1 MDKNQFIDEYLNGK
15 RPIEQE
21 KWELPSE
28 SELDQDEA
36 LFDALLAQNQKAPLL
51 TRRFRGGLLAA
62 AAVLIAAVA
71 LFAWWDFKPQGQPQL
86 AETKEVPVEQKDT
99 IKVIEKPHE
108 SKSQSSHEKSA
119 NFTREVSKVHTR
131 SLKTAQVTSA
141 EEKASPPT
149 PLHGE
154 GRKEASLL
162 GGRLEGGSAADS
174 LNYYLTQLEKQMGDC
189 SDNTC
194 LAELTDLMR
203 ADERIK
209 DLVNKIIHKQVET
222 AYQEEYLVDTTTR
235 YIPL

>member
-1 MDKNQFIDEYLNGK
+1 MDKKHFIDEYLNGK
-15 RPIEQE
+15 RPIEQD
-21 KWELPSE
+21 KWGLPSE

-36 LFDALLAQNQKAPLL
+36 LFDALLAQNPKAPLL
-51 TRRFRGGLLAA
+51 ARRFRGGLLAA

-131 SLKTAQVTSA
+131 SLKTAQATSA

-174 LNYYLTQLEKQMGDC
+174 LYYYLTQLEKQMGDC
-189 SDNTC
+189 SDSTC
-194 LAELTDLMR
+194 LAELTNLMR

-235 YIPL
+235 YIAL

>member
-1 MDKNQFIDEYLNGK
+1 MDKNQFIDEYLNG
-15 RPIEQE
+15 RHPIEQE

-36 LFDALLAQNQKAPLL
+36 LFDALLAQNPKAPLL
-51 TRRFRGGLLAA
+51 ARRFRGGLLAA
-62 AAVLIAAVA
+62 AAVLMAAVA

-86 AETKEVPVEQKDT
+86 AETKEAPVEQKDT

-131 SLKTAQVTSA
+131 SLKTAQATSA

>member
-36 LFDALLAQNQKAPLL
+36 LFDALLAQNPKAPLL
-51 TRRFRGGLLAA
+51 ARRFGERLWVA

-131 SLKTAQVTSA
+131 SLKTAQATSA

-222 AYQEEYLVDTTTR
+222 AYQEEYLIDTTTR

>member
-15 RPIEQE
+15 RPIEQD

-36 LFDALLAQNQKAPLL
+36 LFDALLAQNPKAPLFA
-51 TRRFRGGLLAA
+51 RRFRGGLLAA

-131 SLKTAQVTSA
+131 SLKTAQATSA

-162 GGRLEGGSAADS
+162 GGRLEGGTAADS

-209 DLVNKIIHKQVET
+209 NLVNKIIHKQVET

>member
-1 MDKNQFIDEYLNGK
+1 MDKNQFIDEYLNG
-15 RPIEQE
+15 RHPIEQE

-36 LFDALLAQNQKAPLL
+36 LFDALLAQDQKAPLL
-51 TRRFRGGLLAA
+51 ARRFRTGLLAA

-119 NFTREVSKVHTR
+119 NFTQEVSKVHTR
-131 SLKTAQVTSA
+131 SLKTAQATSA

-174 LNYYLTQLEKQMGDC
+174 LYYYLTQLEEQMGDC
-189 SDNTC
+189 SDSTC

>member
-1 MDKNQFIDEYLNGK
+1 MDKKHFIDEYLNGK

-28 SELDQDEA
+28 SELDQNEA
-36 LFDALLAQNQKAPLL
+36 LFDALLAQNQIAPLL
-51 TRRFRGGLLAA
+51 ARRFRGGLLAA

-99 IKVIEKPHE
+99 IKVIEKLHE

-131 SLKTAQVTSA
+131 SLKTAQATSA

-162 GGRLEGGSAADS
+162 GGRLEGGTAADS
-174 LNYYLTQLEKQMGDC
+174 LYYYLTQLEEQMGDC
-189 SDNTC
+189 SDSTC
-194 LAELTDLMR
+194 LAELTNLMR

>member
-1 MDKNQFIDEYLNGK
+1 MDKKQFIDEYLNGK

-28 SELDQDEA
+28 SELDQNEA
-36 LFDALLAQNQKAPLL
+36 LFDALLAQNQKVPLL
-51 TRRFRGGLLAA
+51 ARRFRGGLLAA

-86 AETKEVPVEQKDT
+86 AETKEAPVEQKDT
-99 IKVIEKPHE
+99 IKVIEKLHE
-108 SKSQSSHEKSA
+108 SKTQSSHEKST

-131 SLKTAQVTSA
+131 SLKTAQATSA

-174 LNYYLTQLEKQMGDC
+174 LYYYLTQLEEQMGDC
-189 SDNTC
+189 SDSTC

-209 DLVNKIIHKQVET
+209 NLVNKIIHKQVET
-222 AYQEEYLVDTTTR
+222 AYKEEYLVDTTTR
-235 YIPL
+235 YILL

>member
-1 MDKNQFIDEYLNGK
+1 MDKKHFIDEYLNGK
-15 RPIEQE
+15 RPIEQD

-51 TRRFRGGLLAA
+51 ARRFRGGLLAA

-71 LFAWWDFKPQGQPQL
+71 LFAWWNFKPQGQPQL

-131 SLKTAQVTSA
+131 SLKTAQATSA
-141 EEKASPPT
+141 EAKASPPT

-174 LNYYLTQLEKQMGDC
+174 LYYYLTQLEEQMGDC
-189 SDNTC
+189 SDSTC

>member
-1 MDKNQFIDEYLNGK
+1 MDKKQFIDEYLNGK

-21 KWELPSE
+21 KWKLPSE

-36 LFDALLAQNQKAPLL
+36 LFDALLAQNQPPPLL
-51 TRRFRGGLLAA
+51 ARRFRGGLLAA

-131 SLKTAQVTSA
+131 SLKTAQATSA

>member
-1 MDKNQFIDEYLNGK
+1 MDKKHFIDEYLNGK

-51 TRRFRGGLLAA
+51 ARRFRGGPLAA
-62 AAVLIAAVA
+62 AAVLTAAVA

-99 IKVIEKPHE
+99 IKVIEKQHE

-131 SLKTAQVTSA
+131 SLKTAQATSA

-174 LNYYLTQLEKQMGDC
+174 LYYYLTQLEKQMGDC
-189 SDNTC
+189 SDSTC

>member
-28 SELDQDEA
+28 SELDQNEA
-36 LFDALLAQNQKAPLL
+36 LFDALLAQNQIAPLL
-51 TRRFRGGLLAA
+51 ARRFRGGLLAA

-99 IKVIEKPHE
+99 IKVIEKLHE

-162 GGRLEGGSAADS
+162 GGRLEGGTAADS